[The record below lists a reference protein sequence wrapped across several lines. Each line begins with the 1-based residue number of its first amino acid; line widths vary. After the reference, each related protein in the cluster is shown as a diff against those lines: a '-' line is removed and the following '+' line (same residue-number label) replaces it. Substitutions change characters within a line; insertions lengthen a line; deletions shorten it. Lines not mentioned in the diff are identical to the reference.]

1 MFLSIWAACCRRS
14 TLEMLTFIG
23 EASVALMKLLVGK
36 AQFRCADLYLTMQE
50 CGAQALPI
58 VSLISILVGLI
69 LAFIGAVQL
78 KIFGAQIYVASLVG
92 IGMAAGDPRKLLAE
106 SKDPKVINFLTHG
119 EGQSEKAARWKT
131 MDRGEKR

>member
-14 TLEMLTFIG
+14 TLEMLTFMG

-36 AQFRCADLYLTMQE
+36 AQFRRADLYLTMQE

-106 SKDPKVINFLTHG
+106 SKDPKVINFLTRG
-119 EGQSEKAARWKT
+119 EGQSEKAARWKS
-131 MDRGEKR
+131 MDRGEKQ